1 MIIIVP
7 KEAFVAKK
15 TISSRLMLCFLTST
29 LIPTIVIT
37 ALLCI
42 RFDTNYRQT
51 ARNQMSI
58 SQELIMDSVD
68 LYLSEMEA
76 ITTAPYYH
84 SYFQGKNTMDFGT
97 DDYLQAL
104 YDFQNEMQGL
114 LNLTTYSRND
124 ITDFLVWS
132 DGHFLF
138 YNVYN
143 QNRYFASS
151 YFLERQTWYNRTIEN
166 PTDVIFTP
174 ASQPPLHSQELLK
187 TDHFYI
193 TRKIRNIRNAD
204 QNNILILNLST
215 EGLRSRF
222 QDVSLL
228 YDSFLVITNEHEELL
243 YTTKPLTGDALA
255 QVLSRED
262 FRYDGTRWTTTEID
276 AENYPIRVRLVYSM
290 DEIGIQTRQLVIT
303 AMAFYMIGLGAAFEL
318 FRRYNRWIGHSADKL
333 QSTFRQAENGNL
345 DVRCSSLE
353 VEEFDQIGSSLN
365 RMICTVKEN
374 FERERQILIRQK
386 AVELYALQ
394 SQIQPHFLIN
404 TLYCFIAL
412 NQIGQKEKLHEALN
426 SLAHLLRYVMS
437 KDPETTIGRE
447 LDFLEDYLKL
457 QCLRY
462 GPRLSYE
469 ISCQEALREYTI
481 PRLLV
486 QPLVENAI
494 IHGIEPCEHPC
505 VCKIHASIQ
514 GENIHILVEDN
525 GVGFD
530 PAEMQRKSAE
540 AASIVFMHAGG
551 HTVKPSSK
559 ISVGL
564 YYIRERLRM
573 WKKNASLDI
582 RCQDLTQ
589 AELTFHREECL

>member
-1 MIIIVP
+1 MTS
-7 KEAFVAKK
+7 KEHSFFKK
-15 TISSRLMLCFLTST
+15 TISSRLLLCFLAST

-37 ALLCI
+37 ALLCV
-42 RFDTNYRQT
+42 RFDTQYRQT
-51 ARNQMSI
+51 ARDQMAI
-58 SQELIMDSVD
+58 SRELIMDSMD
-68 LYLSEMEA
+68 LYLSEMEI

-84 SYFQGKNTMDFGT
+84 SYFQGAETLDFT
-97 DDYLQAL
+97 DEHYLLDL

-114 LNLTTYSRND
+114 LNLTTYSHND

-132 DGHFLF
+132 DGNFLF

-143 QNRYFASS
+143 QNRYFSKH
-151 YFLERQTWYNRTIEN
+151 YLVEQQPWYNRTVEN

-174 ASQPPLHSQELLK
+174 ATPQPSDNRLMLE

-193 TRKIRNIRNAD
+193 TRKIRNIRNRD
-204 QNNILILNLST
+204 QNNIMILNLST
-215 EGLRSRF
+215 ESLDKRF

-228 YDSFLVITNEHEELL
+228 YDSFLVVTNEEEQLL
-243 YTTKPLTGDALA
+243 YTTKPLTGNALK
-255 QVLSRED
+255 QVVNSDD
-262 FRYDGTRWTTTEID
+262 FYYDGTRWTTIYMD
-276 AENYPIRVRLVYSM
+276 AENYPVRLRLIYSL
-290 DEIGIQTRQLVIT
+290 DEIGQQTMKLILTAVVIYL
-303 AMAFYMIGLGAAFEL
+303 MGLSVAFLL
-318 FRRYNRWIGHSADKL
+318 FRYYNQWIAHSADQL
-333 QSTFRQAENGNL
+333 QSTFRQAESGNL
-345 DVRCSSLE
+345 DVQCPSVE
-353 VEEFDQIGSSLN
+353 VLEFDQIGSSLN
-365 RMICTVKEN
+365 RMISTVKDN
-374 FERERQILIRQK
+374 FEREKEMMIRQK

-437 KDPETTIGRE
+437 KDPETTIGKE
-447 LDFLEDYLKL
+447 LRFLEDYLNL

-462 GPRLSYE
+462 GHRLDYE
-469 ISCQEALREYTI
+469 IICAPELQEYTI
-481 PRLLV
+481 PRLLI

-505 VCKIHASIQ
+505 ICKIQADIQ
-514 GENIHILVEDN
+514 GEEIHILVEDN

-530 PAEMQRKSAE
+530 PVEMQRKSAE
-540 AASIVFMHAGG
+540 AAAVVFMHAGG
-551 HTVKPSSK
+551 NSSKPKSK

-573 WKKNASLDI
+573 WKNQASLDI
-582 RCQDLTQ
+582 RCEERTQ
-589 AELTFHREECL
+589 AELTFPREENI